1 MLKWFGKSK
10 SREKLLEGAWDDFID
25 QKEHWKNNVWKT
37 NVFRIEKVPRLHVT
51 VSSLVLSKAW

>member
-25 QKEHWKNNVWKT
+25 QKEH
-37 NVFRIEKVPRLHVT
+37 
-51 VSSLVLSKAW
+51 